1 MAEAIN
7 FGIRGKIAVVT
18 GASKGLGR
26 GLAKAMAAAGATVA
40 ASARSLPELE
50 SLAAEIRAEGGTC
63 EAFAMDLRDVGSI
76 RSAFS
81 AIAARFGRVDILV
94 NNAGMGSPI
103 PAVDISEKDWDWMMD
118 LNLKGTFFCCQEAGR
133 LMLARGLGRIVNISS
148 QASVV
153 AIPGEAVYCA
163 SKGGVNMLT
172 KVLAAEWSAKGVTV
186 NAVGPTFIRTP
197 GTAERLDDPAF
208 LAGVMAKLPRGRVA
222 TIDDVAGA
230 VIYLASDAADMVTGT
245 LLLVDGGWTA
255 L

>member
-1 MAEAIN
+1 MAKAID
-7 FGIRGKIAVVT
+7 FGIRGKVAVVT

-26 GLAKAMAAAGATVA
+26 GLAVAMAAAGATVA
-40 ASARSLPELE
+40 VAARSLPELE
-50 SLAAEIRAEGGTC
+50 ALAAEIRAEGGSC

-76 RSAFS
+76 RSAFA

-94 NNAGMGSPI
+94 NNAGMGKPI
-103 PAVDISEKDWDWMMD
+103 PAVDIAESDWDWMMD

-133 LMLARGLGRIVNISS
+133 AMLARGAGRIVNISS

-172 KVLAAEWSAKGVTV
+172 KVLAAEWSGRGVTV

-208 LAGVMAKLPRGRVA
+208 LAGVMSKLPRGRVA